1 MEFLKTFIFLAV
13 ELTALFLV
21 VSFLVNALQGLVPF
35 EKIEQRLAGKNQYV
49 GGIFALLFA
58 FVTPFCSCS
67 TIPIIVNMLKK
78 KFHFGVVMVFL
89 FASPILDPTIITVM
103 SVVLGWKVA
112 LIYTGVTMVFSYII
126 GFTIHALGLEK
137 EVKKVV
143 MSGYESTEQ
152 KFSWK
157 VALQETVLLMKK
169 VVPYLLI
176 GAFVGALIKGVVP
189 TEWIAT
195 TFGQDSWWLVPIAAI
210 IGVPLYIRLA
220 SMIPIA
226 NILLLKGIALGP
238 IMAMLISSAGA
249 SLPEVVML
257 HSIFK
262 KKLVF
267 IFIASVITMASM
279 SGFLFYLI

>member
-1 MEFLKTFIFLAV
+1 
-13 ELTALFLV
+13 
-21 VSFLVNALQGLVPF
+21 
-35 EKIEQRLAGKNQYV
+35 
-49 GGIFALLFA
+49 
-58 FVTPFCSCS
+58 
-67 TIPIIVNMLKK
+67 
-78 KFHFGVVMVFL
+78 MVFL

-112 LIYTGVTMVFSYII
+112 LIYTLVTMVFSYII

-143 MSGYESTEQ
+143 MLGYESTEQ
-152 KFSWK
+152 KFSWSI
-157 VALQETVLLMKK
+157 ALQETIILMKK
-169 VVPYLLI
+169 VVPYLII
-176 GAFVGALIKGVVP
+176 GAFVGAIIKGVVP
-189 TEWIAT
+189 TEWIAS

-226 NILLLKGIALGP
+226 NILLLKGMALGP

-267 IFIASVITMASM
+267 IFIGSVITMASM